1 MHYRVETDLQ
11 RAVGASEFIV
21 KPKETFQYKL
31 DVTPVLG
38 GTYTASITFIDDD
51 ARFLWWTVEVRTE
64 SPKPQSTITMR
75 ACVRKATTA
84 TVKLANPLKDAI
96 TFEVHYSG
104 EGLIG
109 DPALTLD
116 PHSESAYNLVFS
128 PLMAG
133 SFSGTI
139 GFLNRDVG
147 EFWYE
152 LDLIAEENPVVQLDL
167 LECELGRTE
176 SHFV

>member
-1 MHYRVETDLQ
+1 
-11 RAVGASEFIV
+11 
-21 KPKETFQYKL
+21 
-31 DVTPVLG
+31 
-38 GTYTASITFIDDD
+38 
-51 ARFLWWTVEVRTE
+51 
-64 SPKPQSTITMR
+64 MR

-84 TVKLANPLKDAI
+84 TVKLANPLKDPI
-96 TFEVHYSG
+96 QFEVHFSG

-109 DPALTLD
+109 DPTLTLD
-116 PHSESAYNLVFS
+116 PHSESAYNLIFS
-128 PLMAG
+128 PLKAG

-152 LDLIAEENPVVQLDL
+152 LDLIAEENPIVVLEI

-176 SHFV
+176 SHFVQLENPTGAELMLDYSVSNPTNFEVIPDKIVLPPYETVRVCL